1 MKKSEKRR
9 IGEARQ
15 AEFAQQ
21 NREQGLKA
29 QQQAHEIA
37 AKRKAT
43 AEAIAQRKKNAENAK
58 TASEKMKAVG
68 FSATA
73 AAKSMS
79 DFVTACRVD
88 EEVDVDYP
96 EVLDM
101 TDETAYSA

>member
-15 AEFAQQ
+15 AELLKQSQ
-21 NREQGLKA
+21 ESGLKA

-43 AEAIAQRKKNAENAK
+43 LDKIAARKKAKEDAEKAAKAMKTVGENA
-58 TASEKMKAVG
+58 SV
-68 FSATA
+68 
-73 AAKSMS
+73 AAKTISQ
-79 DFVTACRVD
+79 FVNELTRN
-88 EEVDVDYP
+88 DVEGDYP

-101 TDETAYSA
+101 TDETAYSG